1 MIFLERNSVR
11 DDVSISRGITPACAD
26 MTERTG
32 AGVNTMNKLILL
44 QQLEAIHGEDFCSIH
59 HAGGTIRGRCIDLYF
74 DPEFIPLAFVQVK
87 KIKPNFNDFE
97 IFLV

>member
-1 MIFLERNSVR
+1 MH
-11 DDVSISRGITPACAD
+11 
-26 MTERTG
+26 
-32 AGVNTMNKLILL
+32 KLILL

-87 KIKPNFNDFE
+87 KIKPNFNDLE

>member
-1 MIFLERNSVR
+1 MSVYPEESHQPARIWRSER
-11 DDVSISRGITPACAD
+11 
-26 MTERTG
+26 G
-32 AGVNTMNKLILL
+32 AGVDTMNKLILL